1 MPFESDIFISY
12 AHVDNESLDKERD
25 GWVAHFQRALEVRVA
40 QLLGKHPKIWRDPKL
55 QGNDVFSDTLIQQ
68 LPKTALLVS
77 VFSPRYVQSEWCLRE
92 LQEFWTTAEQGG
104 GVLIKN
110 KARVFK
116 VVKTPVPL
124 EKHPSV
130 VQPLLGYD
138 FFKVDPVSGRIREL
152 DKVFGADAE
161 QAYWLKLDD
170 LAQDICDLLATLE
183 VQSPVETNGV
193 TVSKQL
199 SVYVAETSL
208 DLKDEYEIIRRD
220 LQRHGY
226 IVLPDRA
233 LPLLKTELETAGRE
247 ALSRCQLSVHLLGR
261 NYGVVP
267 EGAEE
272 SLVVLQHHLA
282 QERCASGNFSR
293 LLWIPRGLHVE
304 DPRQNAFL
312 EQLRADPGLGKGA
325 DLLETS
331 IEDLKTCI
339 YQQLALVEKR
349 EQHDGEQPREES
361 ELIRIYLI
369 CDQRD
374 QEQVIP
380 VQNYLF
386 DQGFEV
392 ILPAFEGEAQ
402 EIRED
407 HEENLR
413 TCDAVLIYYG
423 AANDLWL
430 RKQLREVQ
438 KSAGYGREQPLRAKA
453 ICVAPPKTLQKEQ
466 LRTREALVLSQLEG
480 FMPESL
486 QPFLMDLRKQ
496 TESSASEKK

>member
-12 AHVDNESLDKERD
+12 AHVDNESLEESRD
-25 GWVAHFQRALEVRVA
+25 GWVAHFQHALEVRIA
-40 QLLGKHPKIWRDPKL
+40 QLLGKRPKIWRDPKL
-55 QGNDVFSDTLIQQ
+55 QGNDIFADTLLQQ

-92 LQEFWTTAEQGG
+92 LQEFWTTAEQGS
-104 GVLIKN
+104 GVIIKN

-116 VVKTPVPL
+116 VVKTPVSL

-130 VQPLLGYD
+130 VQSLLGYD
-138 FFKVDPVSGRIREL
+138 FFKVDPVSGRVREL

-170 LAQDICDLLATLE
+170 LAQDMSDLLTTLE
-183 VQSPVETNGV
+183 TQSPAEGNNA
-193 TVSKQL
+193 TVSKQV

-208 DLKDEYEIIRRD
+208 DLKEEYETIRRD

-226 IVLPDRA
+226 TVLPDRT
-233 LPLLKTELETAGRE
+233 LPLLKTELELAGRA
-247 ALSRCQLSVHLLGR
+247 ALRHCRLSVHLLGR
-261 NYGVVP
+261 NYGIVP

-272 SLVVLQHHLA
+272 SLVVLQNILA
-282 QERCASGNFSR
+282 KERGASGNFSR
-293 LLWIPRGLHVE
+293 LLWIPRDLHVE
-304 DPRQNAFL
+304 DPRQQAFL
-312 EQLRADPGLGKGA
+312 EQLRTDPELGKGA

-339 YQQLALVEKR
+339 YQQLALIEKMEKR
-349 EQHDGEQPREES
+349 GGEQLREES
-361 ELIRIYLI
+361 ELLRIYLL

-374 QEQVIP
+374 QEQVAP

-392 ILPAFEGEAQ
+392 TLPAFEGEAQ
-402 EIRED
+402 ELRED

-430 RKQLREVQ
+430 RKQLREIQ
-438 KSAGYGREQPLRAKA
+438 KSAGYGREQPLRVKA
-453 ICVAPPKTLQKEQ
+453 ICVALPKTPQKEQ

-480 FMPESL
+480 FTPESV
-486 QPFLMDLRKQ
+486 QPFLTELRKQ
-496 TESSASEKK
+496 TESSAHEGK

>member
-1 MPFESDIFISY
+1 MSFESDIFISY
-12 AHVDNESLDKERD
+12 AHVDNESLDTDRD

-40 QLLGKHPKIWRDPKL
+40 QLLGKRPKIWRDPKL
-55 QGNDVFSDTLIQQ
+55 QGNDVFADTLLQQ

-92 LQEFWTTAEQGG
+92 LQEFWATAERGNG
-104 GVLIKN
+104 IIIKN

-116 VVKTPVPL
+116 VLKTPVPL
-124 EKHPSV
+124 EKHPAI

-138 FFKVDPVSGRIREL
+138 FFKVDPVSGRVREL

-161 QAYWLKLDD
+161 QAFWLKLDD
-170 LAQDICDLLATLE
+170 LAQDICGLLETLE
-183 VQSPVETNGV
+183 TAEPSPSTNNDATPSEQV
-193 TVSKQL
+193 

-208 DLKDEYEIIRRD
+208 DLKEEREIIKRD
-220 LQRHGY
+220 LQRQGY
-226 IVLPDRA
+226 AVLPDRT
-233 LPLLKTELETAGRE
+233 LPLFREELETTIRE
-247 ALSRCQLSVHLLGR
+247 ALNRCRLSVHLFGR
-261 NYGVVP
+261 NYGIVP

-272 SLVVLQHHLA
+272 SLVVLQHTLA
-282 QERCASGNFSR
+282 AERCASGKFSR
-293 LLWIPRGLHVE
+293 LLWIPRGLQVDDH
-304 DPRQNAFL
+304 RQHTFL
-312 EQLRADPGLGKGA
+312 ERLRTDPSLGQGM

-331 IEDLKTCI
+331 IEDLKTSI
-339 YQQLALVEKR
+339 YQQLTQAEKARHGAKEHSGEEAALT
-349 EQHDGEQPREES
+349 
-361 ELIRIYLI
+361 RIYLM

-374 QEQVIP
+374 QEQVVS

-402 EIRED
+402 ELRQD

-413 TCDAVLIYYG
+413 VCDAVLLYYG

-438 KSAGYGREQPLRAKA
+438 KSAGYGRIQPLRAKA
-453 ICVAPPKTLQKEQ
+453 IYIAPPTTPQKAQ
-466 LRTREALVLSQLEG
+466 LRTREALVLSQG
-480 FMPESL
+480 TSFTPASL
-486 QPFLMDLRKQ
+486 APFLAELR
-496 TESSASEKK
+496 EAERGSASQ